1 MLTDFKKYIIRTDNW
16 PRAGIET
23 YDIGPLLRDKALFHE
38 IIEELAAPCKGQKI
52 DAIAGLEARGF
63 VLAGALAQK
72 LNTGLVLIRKKGKLP
87 PPTIAQEYSYE
98 YASNVI
104 EIQSNSLVSGQ
115 NIILVD
121 DVLATGGTMAA
132 AVKLVN
138 RLGVNILGI
147 SFVISMDFMAGSD
160 RLRGQ
165 NIHSLIHYN

>member
-1 MLTDFKKYIIRTDNW
+1 MSVDLKSYITQTSDW
-16 PRAGIET
+16 PRPGIVT
-23 YDIGPLLRDKALFHE
+23 YDIGPLLRDAALLRE
-38 IIEELAAPCKGQKI
+38 ILERLAEPYKDQKI
-52 DAIAGLEARGF
+52 DAIVGLEARGF
-63 VLAGALAQK
+63 VLASALAYK

-87 PPTIAQEYSYE
+87 PPTFAQEYSYE

-104 EIQSNSLVSGQ
+104 EIQSNSLANGQ
-115 NIILVD
+115 NIVLVD
-121 DVLATGGTMAA
+121 DILATGGTMAA

-165 NIHSLIHYN
+165 NIHSLISYH